1 MKAGDRVQLL
11 AESETADDRLYAGH
25 PGLVVD
31 VYGDM
36 VTVSFVA
43 GQSVAISRGDLCS
56 ISDADYLSRG
66 RRVVQKLHPLED
78 REVWT
83 CFEVAGD
90 EWPGGQEPSA

>member
-1 MKAGDRVQLL
+1 MKVGDRVQLL
-11 AESETADDRLYAGH
+11 ARSEMADDGLYAGH

-43 GQSVAISRGDLCS
+43 GHSVAISRGDLS
-56 ISDADYLSRG
+56 PLADADYIARG

-78 REVWT
+78 RPVWT
-83 CFEVAGD
+83 CFEIAGD
-90 EWPGGQEPSA
+90 EWPEGGEPPA